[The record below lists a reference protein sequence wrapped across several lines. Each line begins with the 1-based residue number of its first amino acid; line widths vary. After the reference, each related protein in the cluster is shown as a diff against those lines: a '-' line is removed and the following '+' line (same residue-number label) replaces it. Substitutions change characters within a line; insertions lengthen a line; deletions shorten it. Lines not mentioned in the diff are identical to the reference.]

1 MQPKADASGI
11 FLAHMDYYFQN
22 AKPLITVSKQ
32 LLNIIKLS
40 TSFVLGSAKGM
51 LLYAMLN

>member
-32 LLNIIKLS
+32 LLIIKLS
-40 TSFVLGSAKGM
+40 TSFVLESAKGM